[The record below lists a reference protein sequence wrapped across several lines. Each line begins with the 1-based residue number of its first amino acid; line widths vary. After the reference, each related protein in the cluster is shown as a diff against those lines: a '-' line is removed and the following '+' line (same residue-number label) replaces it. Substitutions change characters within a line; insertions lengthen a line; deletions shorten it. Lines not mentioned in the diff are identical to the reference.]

1 MRFLSEETGVKAGNP
16 VFVVVIVVVILILS
30 GLLVWSIIREFKR
43 IKAERLNKKVDLGLM
58 TKKGVMQALDSFI
71 KTYRLSKEASVFIFE
86 LTNANELQ
94 ESFGEKN
101 AMILREHLVQNVIN
115 ILPKNGIFAEYNEDS
130 DSYIILLRG
139 QISKEK
145 LLHFADLLVD
155 TIEKPIEVT
164 GMNVETS
171 FACNVGISFYPSHA
185 VSAEDLVSKA
195 DLALYMNH
203 KLENKRYAVYSSQ
216 FDETEK
222 ENITY
227 YNEIRSAMKKQ
238 EFTLY
243 YQPMVDYSKNQIVS
257 YEALIRWEHPT
268 LGVLSPNK
276 FLSVLENSGDI
287 IWVGKWEITTICL
300 FYNENASLFKKNNI
314 FFSVNLS
321 IKQLLNTN
329 VVNEFT
335 DICKKNNVPT
345 SAICIEIEEYALY
358 EKYKTIE
365 DTLNSFRKN
374 GFKVAVDHFG
384 LDSNNIMKLE
394 KRDVNMIKITSDDL
408 LEGKESF
415 VNRKINEM
423 LVETCSQHKI
433 DICSLKVEDKE
444 SIDYMME
451 HGVKYFQGYYISA
464 PMDKEKT
471 VTFLKENNWKK

>member
-1 MRFLSEETGVKAGNP
+1 MRFLIEETGVQAGNP
-16 VFVVVIVVVILILS
+16 VFVVVIVVVIILLS
-30 GLLVWSIIREFKR
+30 GLLVWSIVREFKR

-86 LTNANELQ
+86 LTNVSELE
-94 ESFGEKN
+94 ESFGKKN

-115 ILPKNGIFAEYNEDS
+115 ILPKNGIFAEYNEES

-139 QISKEK
+139 QISKDR
-145 LLHFADLLVD
+145 LYSFADLLVD

-171 FACNVGISFYPSHA
+171 FACNLGISFYPSHA
-185 VSAEDLVSKA
+185 VSAEDLISKA

-222 ENITY
+222 ENVAY
-227 YNEIRSAMKKQ
+227 YNEIRSAIKKQ

-243 YQPMVDYSKNQIVS
+243 YQPMVDYARNQIVS
-257 YEALIRWEHPT
+257 FEALIRWEHPT

-287 IWVGKWEITTICL
+287 IWVGKWEITAICL
-300 FYNENASLFKKNNI
+300 YYNENAALFKKNNI

-321 IKQLLNTN
+321 VKQLLNTN
-329 VVNEFT
+329 VVNEFS

-394 KRDVNMIKITSDDL
+394 KRDVNMIKITSSDL

-433 DICSLKVEDKE
+433 DICSLKVEDEE
-444 SIDYMME
+444 SVNYMME
-451 HGVKYFQGYYISA
+451 HGVKFFQGYFISA
-464 PMDKEKT
+464 PMDKEAT
-471 VTFLKENNWKK
+471 VKFLKDNNWKK